1 MKIIRMSSMFNLKCY
16 VARYDIFK
24 FENKIKEI
32 SYYFMIIKY

>member
-1 MKIIRMSSMFNLKCY
+1 MKIIKTFSVFNLKCY

-32 SYYFMIIKY
+32 SYYFVVIKY